1 MVTNECSPLF
11 VKIYRKRNNWN
22 VTKECILSLLHDVYK
37 ANSNW
42 NGVSFFRKTRK
53 RRIHEKR
60 NLIAEG

>member
-37 ANSNW
+37 ANSN
-42 NGVSFFRKTRK
+42 
-53 RRIHEKR
+53 
-60 NLIAEG
+60 